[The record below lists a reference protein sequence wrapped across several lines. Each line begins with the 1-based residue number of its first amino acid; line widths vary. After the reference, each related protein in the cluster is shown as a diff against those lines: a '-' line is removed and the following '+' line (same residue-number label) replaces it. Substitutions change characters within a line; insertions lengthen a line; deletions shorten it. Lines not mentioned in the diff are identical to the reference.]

1 MGVYR
6 CHAASDGGEA
16 ETVHQQMVIA
26 LIPKPA
32 VIREAHHHMAIQ
44 RRAAAGAQIA
54 RQIDVHQRA
63 RSGFGVRRRRQIDKF
78 RLVHRQRVIPPLHRH
93 AVAFRKTQAQHVHLA
108 QAPEDGLQQEFHG
121 DGAVEFDGVGHRVGI
136 AMRGNLIGDPDA
148 GLRRDQRPFA
158 RKRRAAERVRGV

>member
-1 MGVYR
+1 
-6 CHAASDGGEA
+6 
-16 ETVHQQMVIA
+16 
-26 LIPKPA
+26 
-32 VIREAHHHMAIQ
+32 MAIQ

-136 AMRGNLIGDPDA
+136 AMREI
-148 GLRRDQRPFA
+148 
-158 RKRRAAERVRGV
+158 